1 MAVYDVL
8 VVGGGPAGLSAAI
21 YAGRALRSVLVVN
34 ATEGR
39 WNHNQVNENY
49 LGFPKGISAR
59 RLRANGKKQAEKFGA
74 MFAEDEIQSIEQL
87 HDRFKVKGIKSAYS
101 ARSIIL
107 CTGVK
112 DHFPSFQDAKKYI
125 GRSLFWCLLCDGY
138 KIQGKRVAV
147 LGFDDE
153 AVDTCLRL
161 KGYTKDLVFL
171 TNCDPEGDKISD
183 EKRELLIKAKVGIHY
198 GSIAQVKGARGML
211 REVVLDTGECIKAD
225 VLFSRQGASPNVDL
239 AQQLGIILEGKGYIK
254 TDVNKRTNIPFVYA
268 AGDVTSETAHQIVTA
283 AFEGAT
289 AAIAADHDLRAQA
302 DVNV

>member
-8 VVGGGPAGLSAAI
+8 VVGGGPAGLSAAV
-21 YAGRALRSVLVVN
+21 YAGRALRSVLVID
-34 ATEGR
+34 TSEGR

-59 RLRANGKKQAEKFGA
+59 KLRANGKKQAEKFGA
-74 MFAEDEIQSIEQL
+74 EFAEDSIQSIKQ
-87 HDRFKVKGIKSAYS
+87 VKGQFKAKGLKATYAAKSV
-101 ARSIIL
+101 IL

-112 DHFPSFQDAKKYI
+112 DHFPSFVGAEKYV

-138 KIQGKRVAV
+138 KLRGKRVAV
-147 LGFDDE
+147 MGFDDQ
-153 AVDTCLRL
+153 AVDTCLHLRD
-161 KGYTKDLVFL
+161 YTKDVVFL
-171 TNCDPEGDKISD
+171 TNCDQEGDKISD
-183 EKRELLIKAKVGIHY
+183 EKRALLKKAKIEITY
-198 GSIAQVKGARGML
+198 GSIARVTGARGML
-211 REVVLDTGECIKAD
+211 REIILDTDERIRAD

-239 AQQLGIILEGKGYIK
+239 AQQLGVILEGKGYIK

-289 AAIAADHDLRAQA
+289 AAISMAHDVREEE
-302 DVNV
+302 